1 MRNLDVADT
10 RGKLAVYA
18 GAGLPR
24 CEDGGKPRLGMPDP
38 GK

>member
-18 GAGLPR
+18 GAGLLR
-24 CEDGGKPRLGMPDP
+24 CGRWQARLSMPDP